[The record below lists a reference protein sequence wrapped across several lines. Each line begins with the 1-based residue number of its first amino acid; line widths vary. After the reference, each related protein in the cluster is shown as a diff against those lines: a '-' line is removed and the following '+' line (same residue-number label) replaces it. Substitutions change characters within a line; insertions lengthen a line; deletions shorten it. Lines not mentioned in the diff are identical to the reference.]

1 MVPVL
6 VEKAADPQGMRPQTL
21 KGIRKFQLWGR

>member
-6 VEKAADPQGMRPQTL
+6 VEKAAEPHGRRLQTL
-21 KGIRKFQLWGR
+21 KGIRKFQLWGT